1 LAVEAAISFSTAM
14 TIQKSLPQA
23 GVSAP
28 HFLAAQTGRQIL
40 EAGGTALEAAVATAA
55 SLAVVYPHMN
65 AVGGDSFWLIKKK
78 DCAPVGVLACGQAAG
93 RATVDLYKSRGF
105 EAIPPRGALAAV
117 TVPGTIC
124 GWHALLSLPEHPRR
138 LTLKDILNPAV
149 GFAANGFPVSASQE
163 RTTRAAFESL
173 RSCPGFAEVFLN
185 SEGLPW
191 TKGQTLR
198 QSALLARCSDSQKL
212 D

>member
-1 LAVEAAISFSTAM
+1 M

-78 DCAPVGVLACGQAAG
+78 GCAPVGVLACGQAA
-93 RATVDLYKSRGF
+93 ASNF
-105 EAIPPRGALAAV
+105 
-117 TVPGTIC
+117 VP
-124 GWHALLSLPEHPRR
+124 
-138 LTLKDILNPAV
+138 
-149 GFAANGFPVSASQE
+149 
-163 RTTRAAFESL
+163 
-173 RSCPGFAEVFLN
+173 
-185 SEGLPW
+185 
-191 TKGQTLR
+191 
-198 QSALLARCSDSQKL
+198 
-212 D
+212 